1 MSQETIFS
9 KILNGEIDCDEV
21 YSDELCL
28 AFRDIE
34 PQAPTHILII
44 PRKKIISLKELNKN
58 DSELMG
64 HLMIVTAKIAR
75 QEGLETW
82 RTIIN
87 TGTDAGQTV
96 FHLHIH
102 LMGGRAF
109 KWPPG

>member
-44 PRKKIISLKELNKN
+44 PRKKIISLKELNTI

-64 HLMIVTAKIAR
+64 HLMLVTAQIAR

-87 TGTDAGQTV
+87 TGTEAGQTV

>member
-44 PRKKIISLKELNKN
+44 PRKKIISLKELNTN

>member
-9 KILNGEIDCDEV
+9 KILTGEIDCDEV

-44 PRKKIISLKELNKN
+44 PRKKIISLKELNTI

-64 HLMIVTAKIAR
+64 HLMLVTAQIAR

-87 TGTDAGQTV
+87 TGTEAGQTV